1 MSYLLQYV
9 RRDSVVPRA
18 GSARVDEYSRLNRP
32 GLYGDA
38 FVRVL
43 VEDSTAKRRRRE
55 PRIELQI
62 ADCFKT
68 INLEFDLET
77 AVLRENSLY
86 KIDTLL
92 GTLRRFRDALAEEAA
107 LRAFDDTREGG
118 AR

>member
-9 RRDSVVPRA
+9 RRDSAAARM
-18 GSARVDEYSRLNRP
+18 GSVRIDEYSRLNRP
-32 GLYGDA
+32 GLYGEA

-43 VEDSTAKRRRRE
+43 VEDSTAKRHPRRE

-62 ADCFKT
+62 ADCSNT
-68 INLEFDLET
+68 INLEFHLQT

-92 GTLRRFRDALAEEAA
+92 GALQRFRAALAEEAA
-107 LRAFDDTREGG
+107 LRSDDT
-118 AR
+118 